1 MATLTSYLAA
11 FVLGASSI
19 VVVAWLYG
27 CISTSMTTRRLST
40 SSRLD
45 AQERAVAL
53 CVMASVVENGCDWR
67 AASIVSD
74 LSRWVSWLRILHR
87 SQWSSMLARSYS
99 ELLVSVLIEGGQPG
113 HVLQRAFW
121 FRERATASRP
131 SAGTSEDCPRQ
142 KN

>member
-27 CISTSMTTRRLST
+27 FISTSMTARRLST

-53 CVMASVVENGCDWR
+53 CVMASVVENGCNSR

-87 SQWSSMLARSYS
+87 SEWSSMLKKSYS
-99 ELLVSVLIEGGQPG
+99 ELLVSVLTEGGQPG

-121 FRERATASRP
+121 FRERVTGRSL
-131 SAGTSEDCPRQ
+131 SAGMSEDSPRE